1 MVLATRPLIR
11 LRDWMSLRSRPP
23 KYDGQLTPAAPLT
36 SSTAA
41 LGATALASSV
51 ANAVALEIALFYFE
65 RRGCKYRETVPIIGV
80 GGASETRSR
89 VGRRVAR
96 PAVSLLATNTRPPPR
111 AL

>member
-65 RRGCKYRETVPIIGV
+65 RRGCKCREMVPMIGLAEPSERRLLRW
-80 GGASETRSR
+80 GGLSSRSR
-89 VGRRVAR
+89 LG
-96 PAVSLLATNTRPPPR
+96 
-111 AL
+111 

>member
-65 RRGCKYRETVPIIGV
+65 RRGCKYRETVPIIGLAEPSERRLRRCGLPSLSRL
-80 GGASETRSR
+80 GGD
-89 VGRRVAR
+89 
-96 PAVSLLATNTRPPPR
+96 P
-111 AL
+111 

>member
-23 KYDGQLTPAAPLT
+23 KYDSQLTPAAPLT

-41 LGATALASSV
+41 LGATPLATSV

-65 RRGCKYRETVPIIGV
+65 RRGCKCRETVPIIGL
-80 GGASETRSR
+80 AEPSERRLRRGR
-89 VGRRVAR
+89 VSSAPTGM
-96 PAVSLLATNTRPPPR
+96 SFLAPTTDT
-111 AL
+111 LSG

>member
-23 KYDGQLTPAAPLT
+23 KYDGQLTPAAPLA

-51 ANAVALEIALFYFE
+51 ANGVALENALFYFE
-65 RRGCKYRETVPIIGV
+65 RRGCRYRETVPIIGTCNPCAQNKIMQSQV
-80 GGASETRSR
+80 QRHLLR
-89 VGRRVAR
+89 C
-96 PAVSLLATNTRPPPR
+96 SLK
-111 AL
+111 